1 MYAQQLLFMEASPSP
16 LSSREPVTFSI
27 FSCFSCIPSPRQSR
41 HPERSASQID
51 RKQRLYGA
59 ESKDPG
65 DVCWQMLLGA
75 FRPQTTT
82 EDKKITTSE
91 RSRPVPACR
100 GGICSSADPSW
111 KCFRQSAPQWRA
123 CPGVPWDP
131 RFLFGSLTP
140 SEGNPGRE
148 SWVGFKSMIQPRRDQ
163 PLFVLSSNW
172 RWQRFK
178 SQKQSWS
185 GPASTVRTE
194 CSRKPHA
201 RTCLCKPWKSS
212 DPRRHGGTNSYGA
225 TTCS

>member
-65 DVCWQMLLGA
+65 DACWQMLLGA

-91 RSRPVPACR
+91 RSR
-100 GGICSSADPSW
+100 GICSSAYLSW
-111 KCFRQSAPQWRA
+111 KCFSTERSVVGEPAPA
-123 CPGVPWDP
+123 CRGIC
-131 RFLFGSLTP
+131 
-140 SEGNPGRE
+140 
-148 SWVGFKSMIQPRRDQ
+148 GF
-163 PLFVLSSNW
+163 F
-172 RWQRFK
+172 
-178 SQKQSWS
+178 
-185 GPASTVRTE
+185 
-194 CSRKPHA
+194 
-201 RTCLCKPWKSS
+201 
-212 DPRRHGGTNSYGA
+212 
-225 TTCS
+225 